1 MGRAW
6 SCDECHQVPD
16 RWDAEG
22 HILRGGLADPAPAEV
37 RFGPAASQTPPF
49 AARRAPP
56 SYDPALQ
63 RCSDVY
69 CHGDALAGGGA
80 ALTRPIW
87 SATGAGQAAC
97 GSCHGDPPASHAD
110 DRCAS
115 CHPTGAGEH
124 IDGALAIG
132 SASGCSG
139 CHGSAD
145 SSAPPRDL
153 AGNQLTTAIGVGA
166 HRSHLDAPRRLRGPV
181 ACADCHQVPAAL
193 DSPGHID
200 SAAPAEVALA
210 GGGAWNR
217 AEASCQS
224 WCHGDSQPVWTRV
237 GLDEVFCGSCHGV
250 PPADAEHAPDLA
262 LSDCASC
269 HPSTVD
275 SFGNILRA
283 GAPGNETSQHMDGDV
298 DL

>member
-1 MGRAW
+1 
-6 SCDECHQVPD
+6 
-16 RWDAEG
+16 
-22 HILRGGLADPAPAEV
+22 
-37 RFGPAASQTPPF
+37 
-49 AARRAPP
+49 
-56 SYDPALQ
+56 
-63 RCSDVY
+63 
-69 CHGDALAGGGA
+69 
-80 ALTRPIW
+80 
-87 SATGAGQAAC
+87 
-97 GSCHGDPPASHAD
+97 
-110 DRCAS
+110 
-115 CHPTGAGEH
+115 
-124 IDGALAIG
+124 
-132 SASGCSG
+132 
-139 CHGSAD
+139 
-145 SSAPPRDL
+145 
-153 AGNQLTTAIGVGA
+153 
-166 HRSHLDAPRRLRGPV
+166 
-181 ACADCHQVPAAL
+181 VPAAL